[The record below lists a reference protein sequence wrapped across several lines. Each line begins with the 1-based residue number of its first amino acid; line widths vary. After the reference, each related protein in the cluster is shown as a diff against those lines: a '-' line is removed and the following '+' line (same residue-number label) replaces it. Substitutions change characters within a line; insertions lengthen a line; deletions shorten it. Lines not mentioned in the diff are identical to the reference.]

1 MSNLGSLETEIEKV
15 ENIEL
20 KIERIKELENIE
32 IEKIEE
38 LKRKRIEIKNIEG
51 IAKEN
56 RERIEIEKER
66 IANLTNKLCIIP
78 KEIHLHIF

>member
-38 LKRKRIEIKNIEG
+38 LKRKRIEG